1 MKTFTRPQNRAVP
14 AIALLAAAVLAT
26 APAVA
31 EDEEEPKLG
40 WFDVAE
46 FSLLASSGN
55 SEVQTISLR
64 NTATRFWES
73 SSLEIVAGGIRAQS
87 TTTSRVAV
95 GSPTDFLVRKSSE
108 TALTAENY
116 FLRGRYD
123 REVEEK
129 LFWFAGLGWDR
140 NEFAGIDS
148 RIGAFGGVGHLWF
161 ERDSARF
168 QTDYGVTYTDQ
179 EDVSGAT
186 SRFAGL
192 RLSYEYWRQLNDAT
206 GLTSTLAIDEN
217 LDDTEDYRADFVNT
231 LSVAMSERLALK
243 ASLQLLFDNRPA
255 LTEILLI
262 PSISGGSLEG
272 SRVLAEL
279 DSLDSI
285 LTVSL
290 VANF

>member
-1 MKTFTRPQNRAVP
+1 MKRSR
-14 AIALLAAAVLAT
+14 
-26 APAVA
+26 
-31 EDEEEPKLG
+31 
-40 WFDVAE
+40 
-46 FSLLASSGN
+46 N

-64 NTATRFWES
+64 NTAKRIWES

-95 GSPTDFLVRKSSE
+95 GSPTDFLVRESSE

-148 RIGAFGGVGHLWF
+148 RIGAF
-161 ERDSARF
+161 
-168 QTDYGVTYTDQ
+168 VTYTDQ

-186 SRFAGL
+186 SGFAGL

-231 LSVAMSERLALK
+231 LSVAMSKRLALK

-262 PSISGGSLEG
+262 PSIPGGSLEG
-272 SRVLAEL
+272 SRVLVEL
-279 DSLDSI
+279 DNLDSI
-285 LTVSL
+285 LMVSL